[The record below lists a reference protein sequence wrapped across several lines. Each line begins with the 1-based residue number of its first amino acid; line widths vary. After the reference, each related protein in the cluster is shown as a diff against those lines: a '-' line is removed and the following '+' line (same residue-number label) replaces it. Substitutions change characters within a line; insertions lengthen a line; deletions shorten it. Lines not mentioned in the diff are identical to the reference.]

1 MVRDSIVDG
10 SQSFKEGLTAYVQ
23 ILKDCLEKKFES
35 GNQYITGDKMSV
47 IDVMV
52 YCEISTIVK
61 LYSEP
66 ISTNDLPLTS
76 KWYDKLSQLEMLAN

>member
-1 MVRDSIVDG
+1 
-10 SQSFKEGLTAYVQ
+10 
-23 ILKDCLEKKFES
+23 
-35 GNQYITGDKMSV
+35 MSV

-66 ISTNDLPLTS
+66 ISTDELPLTS

>member
-35 GNQYITGDKMSV
+35 GNRYITGDKMSV

-76 KWYDKLSQLEMLAN
+76 KWYDKLS